1 MIVME
6 RWVLQKG
13 MTSVLG
19 EMGIALHFKHSLGG
33 VAIKQDVKD
42 VRLRDHI
49 VWLTEKKINR
59 LERWSNQKAPIVQP

>member
-6 RWVLQKG
+6 RWVRQKG

-19 EMGIALHFKHSLGG
+19 EMGIALHFKHSPGG
-33 VAIKQDVKD
+33 VAIKQDVKN

-49 VWLTEKKINR
+49 G
-59 LERWSNQKAPIVQP
+59 